1 MRNSNTKSDMEKTF
15 RFPNGI
21 VILFW
26 IIVFVAILTYIVPAG
41 QFEKI
46 TVNGRSVVDPGSFHY
61 ISQTPVRIFDVFK
74 AIPLGMHNA
83 GALIFMILIIG
94 AAIQVFDSTGAIKAA
109 IFKLLDIIGEA
120 RKKWVIAALM
130 VFFAALGGFPGML
143 EAAIPFA
150 PLCVGIALSLGYDP
164 LVGIAIPLI
173 AIVVGWTAGPSNPWT
188 VGIGQNLAELP
199 LFSGFGY
206 RFVIWIALLALSI
219 FFVLRYCRMLERDPS
234 SSIVGDLDFSHLESS
249 ALHEKIPFTK
259 RHSLI
264 LLTFAA
270 TIAVI
275 LFGTFNWKW
284 GLFEMSGTYIIGAIV
299 GGVIAGYNSNKLA
312 ETLLEGGRA
321 IFIGV
326 VAVGMARGINVIMD
340 QGNIT
345 DTLVRAISMPL
356 SGLPESVTSI
366 GMFVVQTI
374 INFFIPSGSGQALVT
389 LPIMLPVADIIE
401 LNRQIAILAFQFGDG
416 LSNLC
421 YPTVGVLVAFL
432 LYTKVPFNKW
442 LRFIMPF
449 MLLSWAMAAGCLL
462 IATAIGYGPF

>member
-1 MRNSNTKSDMEKTF
+1 
-15 RFPNGI
+15 
-21 VILFW
+21 
-26 IIVFVAILTYIVPAG
+26 
-41 QFEKI
+41 
-46 TVNGRSVVDPGSFHY
+46 
-61 ISQTPVRIFDVFK
+61 
-74 AIPLGMHNA
+74 
-83 GALIFMILIIG
+83 
-94 AAIQVFDSTGAIKAA
+94 
-109 IFKLLDIIGEA
+109 
-120 RKKWVIAALM
+120 
-130 VFFAALGGFPGML
+130 
-143 EAAIPFA
+143 
-150 PLCVGIALSLGYDP
+150 
-164 LVGIAIPLI
+164 
-173 AIVVGWTAGPSNPWT
+173 
-188 VGIGQNLAELP
+188 
-199 LFSGFGY
+199 
-206 RFVIWIALLALSI
+206 
-219 FFVLRYCRMLERDPS
+219 MLERDPS

-374 INFFIPSGSGQALVT
+374 ISFFIPSGSGQALVT

-449 MLLSWAMAAGCLL
+449 MLLPGQWRQDFSSSPPQSDTAHSERSNRFARAKPQENRFFVVSLLTPHRPPLLPAA
-462 IATAIGYGPF
+462 AQKRSPFPASSSP